1 MPPSGRGTR
10 GKRPEHDLP
19 AQPEAVLNPQ
29 LLQPGVDY
37 LYCPVCG
44 HHVAATR
51 LQPGVWELQCPRC
64 VGECGLCSCRSQGA
78 CFGKDGVPVQT
89 HMYVADISK
98 M

>member
-1 MPPSGRGTR
+1 MPLNGD
-10 GKRPEHDLP
+10 RPQPEPGAD
-19 AQPEAVLNPQ
+19 PEAVLNPQ

-44 HHVAATR
+44 HHVASIR

-78 CFGKDGVPVQT
+78 CFGIDGSPVQT
-89 HMYVADISK
+89 HMYVAVSSRK
-98 M
+98 